1 MSLEDD
7 RFDFNDNEE
16 YDELNDSAEEEEI
29 FHEEYYN
36 QLLEDLAINIKLKF
50 DKYLSNQGLNWKIL
64 SHKIVDLLQN

>member
-1 MSLEDD
+1 MSLEED

-16 YDELNDSAEEEEI
+16 YDELNDSAEEEEF

-50 DKYLSNQGLNWKIL
+50 EKYLLTQGLNWKIP
-64 SHKIVDLLQN
+64 SHKILDLLQN